1 MTRWYGWAPVGER
14 AYGSAPDNPDPNLT
28 IEFGLG
34 LRGVVAP
41 IVIQGAMNGPTFL
54 AYVQNELC
62 PWLRPGDVVLADGLS
77 AHRAAGVKEAIEAA
91 GARYQPLPPYSPDLS
106 PIEQCG
112 SKVKQAIRAA
122 EPRTVNAAY
131 EATENALGSV
141 TREDAR
147 GWFEHAGYVP
157 PRPIRRRLRPG
168 ARYFPRRPPSLLLA
182 RGRPH
187 GNHRQRDRA
196 PPEPNP
202 L

>member
-14 AYGSAPDNPDPNLT
+14 AHGSAPNNPDPNLT
-28 IEFGLG
+28 LEFGLG

-41 IVIQGAMNGPTFL
+41 IVFQGAMNGPTFL
-54 AYVQNELC
+54 TYVKNELC
-62 PWLRPGDVVLADGLS
+62 PWLRPGDVVLADRLS
-77 AHRAAGVKEAIEAA
+77 AHLTAGVKEAIEAT
-91 GARYQPLPPYSPDLS
+91 GARYQPLPPYSPDFT

-122 EPRTVNAAY
+122 EPRTVNTAY
-131 EATENALGSV
+131 EAIENALGSV

-168 ARYFPRRPPSLLLA
+168 ARYFPRRPPPLLQA

-187 GNHRQRDRA
+187 GNPRQRDRA